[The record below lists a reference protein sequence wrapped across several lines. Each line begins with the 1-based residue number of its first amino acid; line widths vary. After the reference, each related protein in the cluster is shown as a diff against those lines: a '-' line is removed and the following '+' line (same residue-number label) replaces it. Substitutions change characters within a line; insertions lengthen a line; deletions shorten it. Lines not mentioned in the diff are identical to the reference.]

1 MEQLAA
7 GRGKEVSSAL
17 RACLACVLAE
27 IQSHVVISLFCV
39 VCMLSV
45 GCLLAVWMEILFVF
59 CSQPFPG
66 KAQELFSCGAADD

>member
-7 GRGKEVSSAL
+7 GRGEEVSSAL
-17 RACLACVLAE
+17 SVRVCVLAE
-27 IQSHVVISLFCV
+27 IQCHVVISLFCV